1 MSPTRR
7 LLAGLVL
14 AASVGLSF
22 PPARSQAPDPAL
34 ASFFGSFS
42 GRGVAADSE
51 TPPGT
56 PIKIRDLDVVI
67 RPSGGGFVLT
77 WATALSHRRVGPH
90 IHYHVATYAFSPA
103 GRPNWFVST
112 EIGNPLEGRPLVW
125 ARLEGDTLY
134 VTVYSVFEDGHNDL
148 QIYARRVSGDRM
160 DVTYTRVHENERV
173 VSVRG
178 WLARRPD

>member
-1 MSPTRR
+1 M
-7 LLAGLVL
+7 
-14 AASVGLSF
+14 
-22 PPARSQAPDPAL
+22 
-34 ASFFGSFS
+34 
-42 GRGVAADSE
+42 
-51 TPPGT
+51 
-56 PIKIRDLDVVI
+56 
-67 RPSGGGFVLT
+67 LT
-77 WATALSHRRVGPH
+77 WATALSHRRPGQH

-103 GRPNWFVST
+103 ARPNWFVAT
-112 EIGNPLEGRPLVW
+112 EVGNPLEGRPLVW
-125 ARLEGDTLY
+125 ARFEGDTLY